1 MSEHTIILERDGIK
15 GFLSSNSIATD
26 GLNAMAEIPGV
37 LRAEVTHE
45 AEEQVELAYSWD
57 TAIAKYQKTDEL
69 LLEHGLKRVLI

>member
-1 MSEHTIILERDGIK
+1 
-15 GFLSSNSIATD
+15 
-26 GLNAMAEIPGV
+26 MAEIPGV